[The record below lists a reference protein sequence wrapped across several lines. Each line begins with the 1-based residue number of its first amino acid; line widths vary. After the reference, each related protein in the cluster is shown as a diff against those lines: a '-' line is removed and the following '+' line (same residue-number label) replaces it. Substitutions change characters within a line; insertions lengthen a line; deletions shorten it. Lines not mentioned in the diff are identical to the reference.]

1 LRGLW
6 RKRMLDPSGDFSMR
20 RHLVIAGL
28 IAALSA
34 SADPAFAFQETPVP
48 PPDAATQAPPQA
60 KTAPLQLGTPGV
72 SADQKADSGGVTMFG
87 YSILPK
93 LDFGL
98 ELLYGGDDKQLQI
111 QQGPSFDENQDVTVL
126 GKVKRHF

>member
-1 LRGLW
+1 
-6 RKRMLDPSGDFSMR
+6 MR

-28 IAALSA
+28 IGALFA
-34 SADPAFAFQETPVP
+34 SAAPAFAFQETPVP
-48 PPDAATQAPPQA
+48 PPDPATQAPQA
-60 KTAPLQLGTPGV
+60 KPAPLQLGTPAV
-72 SADQKADSGGVTMFG
+72 SAEQNADSGGVKMFG

-93 LDFGL
+93 LNFGL

>member
-1 LRGLW
+1 
-6 RKRMLDPSGDFSMR
+6 MR
-20 RHLVIAGL
+20 RHLAIAGL

-34 SADPAFAFQETPVP
+34 SATPALAFEETPVP
-48 PPDAATQAPPQA
+48 PPVPATGAQPQT
-60 KTAPLQLGTPGV
+60 KPAPLQLGTPGV
-72 SADQKADSGGVTMFG
+72 SADQSADKGGLKMFG

-98 ELLYGGDDKQLQI
+98 ELLYGEDEQPLPLQS
-111 QQGPSFDENQDVTVL
+111 GPSFDEGQDVTVL

>member
-1 LRGLW
+1 
-6 RKRMLDPSGDFSMR
+6 MR
-20 RHLVIAGL
+20 RHLAIAGL
-28 IAALSA
+28 IAALVGSA
-34 SADPAFAFQETPVP
+34 TPAFAFQEAPVP
-48 PPDAATQAPPQA
+48 PPAPATEAQPQA

-72 SADQKADSGGVTMFG
+72 SADQSADKGGLKMFG

-98 ELLYGGDDKQLQI
+98 ELLYGQDEQQLQI
-111 QQGPSFDENQDVTVL
+111 QQGPSFDESQDVTVL